1 MKYGIRLSSI
11 LVALALSF
19 QMTAVSVFAQ
29 DVTTT
34 ESIVESTTE
43 SVLEETGTGDTNTQ
57 ETNTEETNTQ
67 ETNTEETS
75 TIEST
80 VESTAENTDTV
91 AQEET
96 ASVLT
101 ESAEES
107 TVEES
112 TEEEPEQTE
121 DTEEEVVPDTSYE
134 RYISLGVDLTDS
146 ERAAVLN
153 LLGVTEAE
161 LEQDYIVNYVTNDDE
176 YAYLSDYL
184 SSSVIGSRALSSVKV
199 VKTEEGSGIT
209 VSTHNISY
217 CTSNMYTNALVT
229 AGITDADVVVA
240 GPFSI
245 SGTSALVGVMQAY
258 EKMTGETLSDENK
271 DAAVNELVLTGE
283 LSEAIGDT
291 EAAANLIADLKQKI
305 ASGDIETDQEILDA
319 MDQTASSLGITL
331 TEDQKNQILS
341 LLKKIASLDL
351 DVNQLLN
358 QAQGIY
364 NKLEEMGID
373 TQSIFDMIVSFF
385 QSILDWFRSNSG
397 N

>member
-1 MKYGIRLSSI
+1 MKYGIRLGSI

-29 DVTTT
+29 DTTTT
-34 ESIVESTTE
+34 ESTAESTTE
-43 SVLEETGTGDTNTQ
+43 SVLEET
-57 ETNTEETNTQ
+57 
-67 ETNTEETS
+67 S
-75 TIEST
+75 TVEST

-91 AQEET
+91 SPEET
-96 ASVLT
+96 TSEVT

-107 TVEES
+107 TEEQPEES
-112 TEEEPEQTE
+112 EES
-121 DTEEEVVPDTSYE
+121 EEEVVEDTSYD

-184 SSSVIGSRALSSVKV
+184 SASVIGSRALSSVKV

-258 EKMTGETLSDENK
+258 EKMTGETLPDDNK

-283 LSEAIGDT
+283 LSESIGDT
-291 EAAANLIADLKQKI
+291 EAAANLIADLKQKV

-319 MDQTASSLGITL
+319 IDQTASSLDITL
-331 TEDQKNQILS
+331 TEDQKNQILD
-341 LLKKIASLDL
+341 LLKKFASLDL
-351 DVNQLLN
+351 DVNQLLD

-385 QSILDWFRSNSG
+385 QNILDWFRSNSG

>member
-1 MKYGIRLSSI
+1 MKYGIRLGSI

-29 DVTTT
+29 DTTST
-34 ESIVESTTE
+34 EPITESTTE
-43 SVLEETGTGDTNTQ
+43 SVLEET
-57 ETNTEETNTQ
+57 
-67 ETNTEETS
+67 S
-75 TIEST
+75 TVEST

-91 AQEET
+91 SQEET
-96 ASVLT
+96 TSQVT
-101 ESAEES
+101 ESTEES

-112 TEEEPEQTE
+112 TEEESEPTE
-121 DTEEEVVPDTSYE
+121 DTEETQEEVVADTSYD

-184 SSSVIGSRALSSVKV
+184 SASVIGSRALSSVKV

-258 EKMTGETLSDENK
+258 EKMTGETLPDENK

-291 EAAANLIADLKQKI
+291 EAAANLIADLKQKV

-331 TEDQKNQILS
+331 TEDQKNQILD
-341 LLKKIASLDL
+341 LLKKFASLDL
-351 DVNQLLN
+351 DVNQLLD

-373 TQSIFDMIVSFF
+373 TQSVFDMIVSFF

>member
-1 MKYGIRLSSI
+1 MKYGIRLGSI

-29 DVTTT
+29 DTTST
-34 ESIVESTTE
+34 EPITESTTE
-43 SVLEETGTGDTNTQ
+43 SVLEET
-57 ETNTEETNTQ
+57 
-67 ETNTEETS
+67 S
-75 TIEST
+75 TVEST

-91 AQEET
+91 SQEET
-96 ASVLT
+96 TSQVT
-101 ESAEES
+101 ESTEES

-112 TEEEPEQTE
+112 TEEESEPTE
-121 DTEEEVVPDTSYE
+121 DTEETQEEVVADTSYD

-184 SSSVIGSRALSSVKV
+184 SASVIGSRALSSVKV

-258 EKMTGETLSDENK
+258 EKMTGETLPDENK

-283 LSEAIGDT
+283 LSEEIGDT
-291 EAAANLIADLKQKI
+291 EAAANLIADLKQKV

-331 TEDQKNQILS
+331 TEDQKNQILD
-341 LLKKIASLDL
+341 LLKKFASLDL
-351 DVNQLLN
+351 DVNQLLD

-373 TQSIFDMIVSFF
+373 TQSVFDMIVSFF

>member
-1 MKYGIRLSSI
+1 MKYGIRLGSI

-34 ESIVESTTE
+34 ESIAESTTE
-43 SVLEETGTGDTNTQ
+43 SVLEET
-57 ETNTEETNTQ
+57 
-67 ETNTEETS
+67 S
-75 TIEST
+75 TVEST
-80 VESTAENTDTV
+80 VESTAENTNTV
-91 AQEET
+91 SQEET
-96 ASVLT
+96 TSEAT
-101 ESAEES
+101 ESAVES

-112 TEEEPEQTE
+112 TEEQSEES
-121 DTEEEVVPDTSYE
+121 EEEVVADTSYD

-184 SSSVIGSRALSSVKV
+184 SASVIGSRALSSVKV

-319 MDQTASSLGITL
+319 MDQTASSLDITL
-331 TEDQKNQILS
+331 TEDQKNQILD
-341 LLKKIASLDL
+341 LLKKFASLDL
-351 DVNQLLN
+351 DVNQLLD